1 MDIAKLA
8 QVRADETPPSAT
20 DVYSQAADY
29 IGRSREHK
37 ARIARLDAL
46 ARNQVDTVWPDGTVT
61 QDVMK
66 LAEYV
71 TSDIDDLA
79 SLVAGPEPTIVVP
92 QASDRPK
99 DMEATTRLQ
108 QVLYTYRRVNRVKRL
123 RRQTAIDLIGTG
135 LACWVVWPN
144 YGADPSTSYPQY
156 MRRDPRTV
164 FPDPSLSDPSQLSS
178 LVVSYTTKTR
188 LLVATYPEL
197 KSELFTSREDPNT
210 STENVQVI
218 EFYDR
223 DWCVKIA
230 HRPAKDRRFNPRS
243 VTIAAIRNTLG
254 TPMALVAARETQDG
268 QFRGQFDTAL
278 EPLATANKMMELHLA
293 QMSDSIYAEKLV
305 RGLWDNP
312 EDIGP
317 GATLYTTDYQANID
331 RAATA
336 NSSPQMYQDLQL
348 LLNQSREAAGVPA
361 ARHGDISQNI
371 ASAQFVNAIQGKYI
385 TLVSTYQE
393 LIADLEERANSVALK
408 VDRGYMEW
416 PDKVLAG
423 VAGGRSFAG
432 SYTPSLDIIGVDN
445 RVVYGAGSGLDSYNR
460 RIANIQDMQYGLISR
475 RTARAQLDTVEDVVA
490 MEAEIFKEQLV
501 DGFVAGIAAPE
512 TDLATRA
519 KALALAAD
527 GKNAEEIAAIINQ
540 EQQAQAAQMQMQQA
554 AAEAMMGGGQMQGQM
569 QAQPGLAQAGGLPA
583 LPNINVR
590 R

>member
-8 QVRADETPPSAT
+8 QVRADEAPPTAT

-29 IGRSREHK
+29 IGRHREHK
-37 ARIARLDAL
+37 SRIARLDAL
-46 ARNQVDTVWPDGTVT
+46 ARNEVNTVWPDGSVT

-79 SLVAGPEPTIVVP
+79 SLVGGYEPTIVVP

-99 DMEATTRLQ
+99 DLEAATRLQ
-108 QVLYTYRRVNRVKRL
+108 HILYTYRRVNRVKRL

-135 LACWVVWPN
+135 LACWVVWPK
-144 YGADPSTSYPQY
+144 YEDPLHSYPQF

-164 FPDPSLSDPSQLSS
+164 FPDPSLSDPAALSS
-178 LVVSYTTKTR
+178 LVVSYTTKAR
-188 LLVATYPEL
+188 LLAASFPQLRT
-197 KSELFTSREDPNT
+197 ELFTSAELRQDPNL
-210 STENVQVI
+210 STENVQVV
-218 EFYDR
+218 EFYDNE
-223 DWCVKIA
+223 WCIKIA

-243 VTIAAIRNTLG
+243 ITIAAVRNRLG
-254 TPMALVAARETQDG
+254 TPLALIASRETQDG

-293 QMSDSIYAEKLV
+293 QMSDSIYAEKII

-317 GATLYTTDYQANID
+317 GATLYTTDYQASID
-331 RAATA
+331 RAQTA
-336 NSSPQMYQDLQL
+336 NSSPQMYQDIQMLLQ
-348 LLNQSREAAGVPA
+348 QSREAGGIPQ
-361 ARHGDISQNI
+361 ARHGVVDQNI
-371 ASAQFVNAIQGKYI
+371 ISGQGINALQGKYV

-393 LIADLEERANSVALK
+393 LIGDLEERANSVALG
-408 VDRGYMEW
+408 VDVAYMDY
-416 PDKVLAG
+416 PDKALAG
-423 VAGGRSFAG
+423 IAGGRSFTG
-432 SYTPSLDIIGVDN
+432 TYTPSKDIISVDN

-460 RIANIQDMQYGLISR
+460 RIANIQDMQYQLISR
-475 RTARAQLDTVEDVVA
+475 RAARAQLDTVEDVAA
-490 MEAEIFKEQLV
+490 MEAEIFREQLV

-519 KALALAAD
+519 KALALAAE
-527 GKNAEEIAAIINQ
+527 GKMPEEIAAIIQKAQ
-540 EQQAQAAQMQMQQA
+540 EEQAQAQAAMQTEMA
-554 AAEAMMGGGQMQGQM
+554 AIMGEE
-569 QAQPGLAQAGGLPA
+569 QPGLAQAGAMPA
-583 LPNINVR
+583 LPPIR